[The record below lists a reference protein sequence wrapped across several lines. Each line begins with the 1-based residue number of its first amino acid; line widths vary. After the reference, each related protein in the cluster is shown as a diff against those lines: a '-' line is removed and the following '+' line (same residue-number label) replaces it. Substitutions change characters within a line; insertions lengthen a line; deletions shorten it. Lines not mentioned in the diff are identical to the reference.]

1 MCRSGPRRYLE
12 YSHLGGDTCT
22 ARLSST
28 LRRALWLLP
37 WLAAT
42 PMRIDGAHVELSYAG
57 ATRQFEIAPSVLNW
71 GDSRLQFTGSIVHA
85 AQGADGPG
93 WHFNVKSTEGWL
105 AAEPPYL
112 QKLPIDQIAV
122 RGFLEPDH
130 GRIVLSQ
137 FLLKAGGGEVSAQGD
152 VSDVSGALK
161 GQLDAKIG
169 SMPVATF
176 KMLWPKLGCARYAR
190 LGDAKVG
197 ARQICWPAISRSFT
211 APTRTNLR
219 VTQPRVPG
227 AAQLGHSILN
237 VATGIE
243 PILASS

>member
-1 MCRSGPRRYLE
+1 EAHLELATSGEILAGKIVVDAAP
-12 YSHLGGDTCT
+12 GTV
-22 ARLSST
+22 A
-28 LRRALWLLP
+28 LP

-105 AAEPPYL
+105 AAEPPHL

-176 KMLWPKLGCARYAR
+176 KMLWPSWAAPGTRGWVTRR
-190 LGDAKVG
+190 LVRG
-197 ARQICWPAISRSFT
+197 
-211 APTRTNLR
+211 NL
-219 VTQPRVPG
+219 
-227 AAQLGHSILN
+227 L
-237 VATGIE
+237 
-243 PILASS
+243 